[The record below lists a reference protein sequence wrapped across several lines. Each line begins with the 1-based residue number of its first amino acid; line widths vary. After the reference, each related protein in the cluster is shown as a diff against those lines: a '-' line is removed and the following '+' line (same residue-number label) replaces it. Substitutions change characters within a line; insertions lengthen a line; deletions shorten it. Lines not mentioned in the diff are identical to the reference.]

1 VNFGFSTVIKNA
13 DTLIIGNLF
22 GLMTLGNYQLKGNQ
36 QAIIDVKSF
45 KSGVY
50 FYTVSIN
57 NQLIFNGRFSKI

>member
-1 VNFGFSTVIKNA
+1 
-13 DTLIIGNLF
+13 
-22 GLMTLGNYQLKGNQ
+22 MTLGNYQLKGNQ
-36 QAIIDVKSF
+36 QAIIDVKNF